1 MVKPPTIPMPSPKI
15 SNLRLSFPA
24 RADIRDIL
32 LYTFQHYGKRQ
43 QDVYYVA
50 LCEGLELIGAWA
62 FRPDLPEPYKAYIVR
77 KHVMVYKVKQDMMY
91 VARILHARMDFPNQD
106 IDEG

>member
-1 MVKPPTIPMPSPKI
+1 MPSPKI

-43 QDVYYVA
+43 QDVYYLA
-50 LCEGLELIGAWA
+50 LCEGLELIGANPGLGHS
-62 FRPDLPEPYKAYIVR
+62 RPDLPEPYKAYIVR
-77 KHVMVYKVKQDMMY
+77 KHVMVYKVKQDMVY